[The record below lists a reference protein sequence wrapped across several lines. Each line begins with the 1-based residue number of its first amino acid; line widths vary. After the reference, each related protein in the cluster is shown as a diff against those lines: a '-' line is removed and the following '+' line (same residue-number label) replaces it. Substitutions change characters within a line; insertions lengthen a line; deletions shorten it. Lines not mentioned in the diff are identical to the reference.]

1 MQAISRGGGH
11 EYVPFAGQ
19 SAGLIRDVR
28 PAAEIVRDTVAQ
40 AEAILA
46 STMDTSVAVGTTRAR

>member
-1 MQAISRGGGH
+1 
-11 EYVPFAGQ
+11 VPFAGQ

-46 STMDTSVAVGTTRAR
+46 STMDTSVVVGTTRAR